1 MHFRFQLLPPIYN
14 LNRKGIFVIV
24 LPATNVRPCY
34 AALACVIVL
43 ACVLWLQL
51 PNDRRPTLRPS
62 KKPARGARAK
72 ETRGRSMLCQRKC
85 KERQKEW
92 KCGRKRSKKEALN
105 WQKLGEIVKSS
116 VARPPATLLS
126 FSWLLSERWPTLLSC
141 GCHEEFLWRMIETYK
156 KLRLFCVLVLC
167 CAVENNGQ
175 PKQSSKQMSW
185 SKLQT
190 NNWSFNNPPL
200 DQIKVIGKVLT
211 VIATIIIIGI
221 IIIMLMWKRRC

>member
-1 MHFRFQLLPPIYN
+1 MNFRKSSEIPKINIADFCHYRRYFGQYDFPKIHPFWMCKASRSQPP
-14 LNRKGIFVIV
+14 L
-24 LPATNVRPCY
+24 PCY

-43 ACVLWLQL
+43 ACVLWLRL

-126 FSWLLSERWPTLLSC
+126 FS
-141 GCHEEFLWRMIETYK
+141 
-156 KLRLFCVLVLC
+156 
-167 CAVENNGQ
+167 
-175 PKQSSKQMSW
+175 
-185 SKLQT
+185 
-190 NNWSFNNPPL
+190 
-200 DQIKVIGKVLT
+200 
-211 VIATIIIIGI
+211 
-221 IIIMLMWKRRC
+221 

>member
-1 MHFRFQLLPPIYN
+1 MHFRFQLLPLIFN
-14 LNRKGIFVIV
+14 LKRKGIFVIV
-24 LPATNVRPCY
+24 LPATDVTPCY

-156 KLRLFCVLVLC
+156 KTKIILRPGVVLC
-167 CAVENNGQ
+167 CWEQ
-175 PKQSSKQMSW
+175 WTTQTIQ
-185 SKLQT
+185 QT
-190 NNWSFNNPPL
+190 NEL
-200 DQIKVIGKVLT
+200 IKITNK
-211 VIATIIIIGI
+211 
-221 IIIMLMWKRRC
+221 

>member
-1 MHFRFQLLPPIYN
+1 MTGVQH
-14 LNRKGIFVIV
+14 
-24 LPATNVRPCY
+24 
-34 AALACVIVL
+34 
-43 ACVLWLQL
+43 
-51 PNDRRPTLRPS
+51 TLRPS

-126 FSWLLSERWPTLLSC
+126 FSWLLSECWPTLLSC

-156 KLRLFCVLVLC
+156 KNKIILRPGGLSWCCVVLLRTMD
-167 CAVENNGQ
+167 N
-175 PKQSSKQMSW
+175 P
-185 SKLQT
+185 
-190 NNWSFNNPPL
+190 NNPANKWF
-200 DQIKVIGKVLT
+200 DQNDKQ
-211 VIATIIIIGI
+211 IIDRSII
-221 IIIMLMWKRRC
+221 RHFTR